1 MSVGPVVVLVL
12 LGLTL
17 AYWLAARGGRG
28 ALQSAARAAAIELPR
43 QFPSIST
50 VELSSDG
57 KVHWFTGSHQGH
69 EFAFTAV
76 AFPRLRKGPGSTVS
90 IRGLTLF
97 VALNRQDPVATTTHP
112 VVRYQH
118 RKCPADAR
126 FADCILVTGKRRLP
140 EPAMDKML
148 QFFKDFGFVRLRDR
162 NVQAGPVLPN
172 GLLRG
177 KEAVLV
183 YAGTGRQFL
192 GGGLDNGRRI
202 SELLDQMVD
211 IARELQW

>member
-12 LGLTL
+12 VGLVL
-17 AYWLAARGGRG
+17 ASWLAARGGRG
-28 ALQSAARAAAIELPR
+28 ALRSAARAAAIELPR
-43 QFPSIST
+43 RFPSIST
-50 VELSSDG
+50 VELSADG
-57 KVHWFTGSHQGH
+57 KVHWFTGSHQRH
-69 EFAFTAV
+69 EFAFTVV
-76 AFPRLRKGPGSTVS
+76 AFPRLRKRPATTVS

-97 VALNRQDPVATTTHP
+97 VALNRQDPVAISTHP

-126 FADCILVTGKRRLP
+126 FDDCILVTGKRRLP

-148 QFFKDFGFVRLRDR
+148 QFFKDFGFVGLRDR
-162 NVQAGPVLPN
+162 NVQAGPLLPE

-177 KEAVLV
+177 KKAVLV

-192 GGGLDNGRRI
+192 GGGLDNEQRI

-211 IARELQW
+211 IAKELQW